1 MVGER
6 SHLQV
11 QVQLQVQGREFETRF
26 LHVAMKD
33 VEMEIGGC
41 SGQFDCRME
50 EERSEMEW
58 RDRSK
63 MEEPE
68 LMEGTEPME
77 DKSYGALGTEVEGP
91 FPA

>member
-6 SHLQV
+6 LHLQV

-26 LHVAMKD
+26 LHVAMED
-33 VEMEIGGC
+33 VEMESGGR
-41 SGQFDCRME
+41 SGQFDCRTE

-58 RDRSK
+58 RERSE
-63 MEEPE
+63 MEEPD
-68 LMEGTEPME
+68 LMEGREPME
-77 DKSYGALGTEVEGP
+77 DKSCRALGTVVEGP

>member
-26 LHVAMKD
+26 LHVAMED
-33 VEMEIGGC
+33 VEMESGDC
-41 SGQFDCRME
+41 SGQSDCKTE
-50 EERSEMEW
+50 EERIEMEW
-58 RDRSK
+58 RDRLE

-68 LMEGTEPME
+68 WMEGTEPME
-77 DKSYGALGTEVEGP
+77 DKSC
-91 FPA
+91 